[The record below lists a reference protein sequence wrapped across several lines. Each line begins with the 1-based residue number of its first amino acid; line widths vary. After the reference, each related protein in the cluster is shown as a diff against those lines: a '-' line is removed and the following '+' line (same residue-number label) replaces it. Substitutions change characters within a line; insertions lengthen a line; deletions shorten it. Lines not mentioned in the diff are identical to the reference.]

1 MGAPTGTPIIDQV
14 LGVIRDI
21 VDAGGFGLHQIIDL
35 GGGRQVL
42 LGHESAFAVPSGTQ
56 VHPGQVIGYVGSS
69 GMSTGSH
76 LHFEED
82 VSGRPV
88 DPSALLF
95 GGAGGI
101 VEGAALG
108 AVLPGAG
115 LGDVAGAISGLPASI
130 AKSFAEATAV
140 GVFARN
146 QAAGLVVAL
155 VVAVVLFL

>member
-1 MGAPTGTPIIDQV
+1 MKETEEIKEQKFYG
-14 LGVIRDI
+14 
-21 VDAGGFGLHQIIDL
+21 
-35 GGGRQVL
+35 
-42 LGHESAFAVPSGTQ
+42 
-56 VHPGQVIGYVGSS
+56 
-69 GMSTGSH
+69 
-76 LHFEED
+76 FEED

-130 AKSFAEATAV
+130 AKSFAEATAAAVHDV